1 MNEKTDLRALK
12 GQIVYSESSNKL
24 KICENGYLVYE
35 ANKIEGVYPIL
46 PEEYEGIP
54 VEDYGDRIIV
64 PGFVDLHV
72 HAPQYAFR
80 GLGMDMELL
89 DWLETNTFPEESKYK
104 DTIYA
109 QKAYQ
114 MFVDNLKKSATT
126 RACIFA
132 TIHKE
137 STILLMDMLEK
148 AGLATMVGKVN
159 MDRNSPDYLREE
171 TEESVNETISWL
183 EEVQKKQY
191 QHTRPILTP
200 RFIPSCTDEL
210 MHKLKD
216 IQVKYQIPVQ
226 SHLSENYGEIAWVQ
240 ELCPESEFYGDA
252 YDHFGLFGADAPTV
266 MAHCVYSTE
275 EEIQRMKENGVYVA
289 HCPESNENLSSGIA
303 PVKRYLEE
311 GLSVGLGSDVAGGST
326 ENLFRAMAHAIQM
339 SKMRWRL
346 VDQKYPALKSEEAFY
361 MATKGGGSFFG
372 KVGSFEEEYE
382 FDAVV
387 LDDSRLESSRQMSVK
402 DRLERMIYLADEREV
417 KAKYVRGNKII

>member
-1 MNEKTDLRALK
+1 MSDHSGNDRSAYTCTA
-12 GQIVYSESSNKL
+12 VYIPRYRDGFGTS
-24 KICENGYLVYE
+24 
-35 ANKIEGVYPIL
+35 GVAGD
-46 PEEYEGIP
+46 EYIS
-54 VEDYGDRIIV
+54 
-64 PGFVDLHV
+64 
-72 HAPQYAFR
+72 R
-80 GLGMDMELL
+80 G
-89 DWLETNTFPEESKYK
+89 SKYK
-104 DTIYA
+104 DVLYA
-109 QKAYQ
+109 NEAYAK
-114 MFVDNLKKSATT
+114 FAKNLKHSSTT
-126 RACIFA
+126 RACVFG
-132 TIHKE
+132 TIHRR
-137 STILLMDMLEK
+137 STLVLMDHLERS
-148 AGLATMVGKVN
+148 GLVTMVGKVN
-159 MDRNSPDYLREE
+159 MDRNSPDELREGTQESAEE
-171 TEESVNETISWL
+171 TVEWMKD
-183 EEVQKKQY
+183 VQHKKY
-191 QHTRPILTP
+191 KNTLPILTP

-210 MHKLKD
+210 LDMLKMV
-216 IQVKYQIPVQ
+216 QMRYQIPVQ
-226 SHLSENYGEIAWVQ
+226 SHLSENLSEIEWVK
-240 ELCPESEFYGDA
+240 ELCPYAEFYGDA

-311 GLSVGLGSDVAGGST
+311 ELSVGLGSDVAGGST
-326 ENLFRAMAHAIQM
+326 ENLFRAIAHAIQM

-372 KVGSFEEEYE
+372 KVGSFEEGYE

>member
-1 MNEKTDLRALK
+1 MLK
-12 GQIVYSESSNKL
+12 MV
-24 KICENGYLVYE
+24 
-35 ANKIEGVYPIL
+35 
-46 PEEYEGIP
+46 
-54 VEDYGDRIIV
+54 
-64 PGFVDLHV
+64 
-72 HAPQYAFR
+72 
-80 GLGMDMELL
+80 
-89 DWLETNTFPEESKYK
+89 
-104 DTIYA
+104 
-109 QKAYQ
+109 Q
-114 MFVDNLKKSATT
+114 M
-126 RACIFA
+126 R
-132 TIHKE
+132 
-137 STILLMDMLEK
+137 
-148 AGLATMVGKVN
+148 
-159 MDRNSPDYLREE
+159 
-171 TEESVNETISWL
+171 
-183 EEVQKKQY
+183 
-191 QHTRPILTP
+191 
-200 RFIPSCTDEL
+200 
-210 MHKLKD
+210 
-216 IQVKYQIPVQ
+216 YQIPVQ
-226 SHLSENYGEIAWVQ
+226 SHLSENLSEIEWVK
-240 ELCPESEFYGDA
+240 ELCPYAEFYGDA
-252 YDHFGLFGADAPTV
+252 YDYFGLFGADAPTV

-372 KVGSFEEEYE
+372 KVGSFEEGYE